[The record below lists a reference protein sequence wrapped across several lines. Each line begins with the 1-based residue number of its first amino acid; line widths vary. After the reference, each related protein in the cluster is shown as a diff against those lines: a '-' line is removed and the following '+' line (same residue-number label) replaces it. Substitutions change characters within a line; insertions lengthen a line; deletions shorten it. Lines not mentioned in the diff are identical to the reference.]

1 MPAITVANG
10 TTLTYDTMGP
20 ATGRPLLLI
29 EGLTA
34 QMIKWR
40 AEYCA
45 LLVDAGF
52 YVIRFDNRDVGL
64 SQKFPGQLYSLT
76 DMAEDT
82 IGLIEALD
90 IAPCHVMGQSMG
102 GMIAQVV
109 AATRPDLV
117 ASLDLIY
124 TTASRRD
131 LLSPAGDRDVL
142 TGHAASDR
150 DAAIEEYVAGELV
163 CRSAVYPQDISF
175 LREVAGQAFDRD
187 PLKEGN
193 PRQTHAVFTSEDR
206 TELVTQITAPTL
218 VLAGDADLLIDPRGS
233 TELHHLIEG
242 STLRILPGMG
252 HEVPEPLWTT
262 VVAHVKANAD
272 RFHGREHTT
281 RKAAVNTERATLELR
296 GIKKTFGHVA
306 ALKGVDLSA
315 YAGEILAV
323 VGDNGAGKSSLIRT
337 ISGVYRPDEGVIVV
351 DGEPHTFANPAAAR
365 SAGVATVFQDLALI
379 EVLDVATNMFI
390 GQFPRRGPFVRR
402 RAMEREARAFLTELG
417 VSVASVRTE
426 IGMLSGGQRQIVAI
440 ARAMRS
446 GGHVVLLDEPTA
458 ALGVRETAQAADMI
472 RALRDRGNAVII
484 VSHDMSLVFELA
496 DRIQVMRLGE
506 VAGVRRREATT
517 RDEIIG
523 LITGAIVGETARAT

>member
-10 TTLTYDTMGP
+10 TTLVYDTFGP
-20 ATGRPLLLI
+20 DSGKPLLLI

-40 AEYCA
+40 SEYCQ

-52 YVIRFDNRDVGL
+52 HVIRFDNRDVGL
-64 SQKFPGQLYSLT
+64 SQKFPGERYVLS

-82 IGLIEALD
+82 IGLIEALGL
-90 IAPCHVMGQSMG
+90 APCHIMGQSMG
-102 GMIAQVV
+102 GMIAQIV
-109 AATRPDLV
+109 AATRPELV
-117 ASLDLIY
+117 ASLNLIY
-124 TTASRRD
+124 TTASRQY
-131 LLSPAGDRDVL
+131 LLAPASDRDVL
-142 TGHAASDR
+142 SGQAALDR
-150 DAAIEEYVAGELV
+150 DEAIEEYVAGEYI
-163 CRSAVYPQDISF
+163 CRSEAYPQDLDF

-193 PRQTHAVFTSEDR
+193 ARQSYAVFNSEDR
-206 TELVTQITAPTL
+206 IELVATITAPTL
-218 VLAGDADLLIDPRGS
+218 ILAGDSDLLIDPRAS
-233 TELHHLIEG
+233 QELHDLIPG
-242 STLRILPGMG
+242 SMLRIFPGMG
-252 HEVPEPLWTT
+252 HEVPQPLWTAVIEAVT
-262 VVAHVKANAD
+262 ANAVLAEL
-272 RFHGREHTT
+272 HK
-281 RKAAVNTERATLELR
+281 RKADMSTRQPTLELR

-306 ALKGVDLSA
+306 ALKGVDLAA
-315 YAGEILAV
+315 YSGEILAV

-337 ISGVYRPDEGVIVV
+337 ISGVYRPDEGSIVV
-351 DGEPHTFANPAAAR
+351 DGEAHTFSNPAAAR
-365 SAGVATVFQDLALI
+365 SAGIATVFQDLALI

-390 GQFPRRGPFVRR
+390 GQYPRRGPFVRR
-402 RAMEREARAFLTELG
+402 KAMEREARAFLNELG

-440 ARAMRS
+440 ARAMRT

-472 RALRDRGNAVII
+472 RTLRDRGNAVII

-506 VAGVRRREATT
+506 VAGVRLRDNTT

-523 LITGAIVGETARAT
+523 LITGAIVGEPTPVS